1 LWKCHPLFGIIIDWD
16 DQDRKSRQLFVVV
29 SPVAVGMTT
38 EQQRNIVKFATTKS
52 KYNDKKIKIIITTIV
67 VATPQ

>member
-16 DQDRKSRQLFVVV
+16 DQDRKSRQLFVV

-38 EQQRNIVKFATTKS
+38 EQQRNIVKFATTKQAQNNNNNNNVM
-52 KYNDKKIKIIITTIV
+52 KNK
-67 VATPQ
+67 

>member
-16 DQDRKSRQLFVVV
+16 DQDRKSRQLFVV

-38 EQQRNIVKFATTKS
+38 EQQRNIVKFATAKS
-52 KYNDKKIKIIITTIV
+52 KYNDNKNNIIITTIV